1 MMLPVPQPSGL
12 RRWSKY
18 RATTGRNVV
27 DPGAEEGRRRP
38 AGSNAERDPRSDP
51 PAFHLDLWA
60 DDPEAEVQRL
70 LEFGAERVDW
80 ELYPDKADFTVLAD
94 PEGNRFCVVDASQS

>member
-1 MMLPVPQPSGL
+1 LILEPKKGDGARLALMRSETPVQIH
-12 RRWSKY
+12 
-18 RATTGRNVV
+18 
-27 DPGAEEGRRRP
+27 
-38 AGSNAERDPRSDP
+38 PR
-51 PAFHLDLWA
+51 FHLDLWA